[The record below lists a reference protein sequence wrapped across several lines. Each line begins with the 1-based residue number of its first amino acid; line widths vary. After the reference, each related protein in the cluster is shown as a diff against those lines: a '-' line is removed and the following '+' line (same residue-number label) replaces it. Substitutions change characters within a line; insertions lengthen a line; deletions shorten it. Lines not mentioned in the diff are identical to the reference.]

1 MHLFFP
7 PYDQKNSDDQREAK
21 DGSDDYGS
29 DIRESVWSSLTSICM
44 LGWIHS
50 GEFCHINSIHPWG
63 GGKALRDGSD
73 DYGGHIPCLTSICMF
88 GW

>member
-7 PYDQKNSDDQREAK
+7 PYDQINSDDQREAK

-29 DIRESVWSSLTSICM
+29 DIRESVWPCLISICM

-50 GEFCHINSIHPWG
+50 GEFGHINYFHPWG
-63 GGKALRDGSD
+63 EEKL
-73 DYGGHIPCLTSICMF
+73 
-88 GW
+88 